1 IVPTSRP
8 YVRIRPSTLPKKS
21 RWACPTDG
29 TNAII
34 AMTKM
39 TARFF
44 TSSDIGPPLHSIHS
58 LQIRVASG
66 TLPRSTQTKMKRAT
80 SSPEILIRLMP
91 NSDASLRLQVEGGL
105 RQAIHTGRLAAG
117 TLLPA
122 TRVLA
127 GDLGISR
134 GVVIEAYEQ
143 LLAEG
148 YLTARRGSATRV
160 ARRCTE
166 SMASPDMEPVS
177 MTVPRYDFRPGVPDP
192 ALFPRRA
199 WLISMRRGVEAA
211 PSDAFDYPDPRGIE
225 STRTELAIYLNRARA
240 TVTRPDR

>member
-1 IVPTSRP
+1 
-8 YVRIRPSTLPKKS
+8 
-21 RWACPTDG
+21 
-29 TNAII
+29 
-34 AMTKM
+34 MTKM

-44 TSSDIGPPLHSIHS
+44 TSSDIGPPLPSIHS
-58 LQIRVASG
+58 LQGRVPSG
-66 TLPRSTQTKMKRAT
+66 TLPRSTQTNMKRAT

-91 NSDASLRLQVEGGL
+91 NSDASLRLQVEVGL

-127 GDLGISR
+127 ADLGISR

-148 YLTARRGSATRV
+148 YLTARQGSATRV

-166 SMASPDMEPVS
+166 SAAGPAIEP
-177 MTVPRYDFRPGVPDP
+177 
-192 ALFPRRA
+192 
-199 WLISMRRGVEAA
+199 ISTAVHR
-211 PSDAFDYPDPRGIE
+211 
-225 STRTELAIYLNRARA
+225 
-240 TVTRPDR
+240 